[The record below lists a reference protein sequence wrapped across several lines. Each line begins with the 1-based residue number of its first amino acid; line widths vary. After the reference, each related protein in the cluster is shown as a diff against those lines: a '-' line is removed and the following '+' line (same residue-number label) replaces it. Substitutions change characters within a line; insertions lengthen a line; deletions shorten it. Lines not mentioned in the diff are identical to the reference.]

1 MENTRSFHP
10 TCFMLLKKKG
20 REEIKKSDNW
30 QPLYCV
36 DGGRIK
42 DWENSRRWEE
52 TERPSEWGLA
62 AGQISCVCGVHT
74 DFMKLISK
82 QQLEEKARQRHM
94 RTATEKGMRNA
105 ISLKE
110 EEPAINWCV
119 CIFSYTALHCPALSL
134 FNLRG
139 NFLVKLSWLT
149 LLG

>member
-10 TCFMLLKKKG
+10 TCFMLLKK
-20 REEIKKSDNW
+20 REKRNKRATT
-30 QPLYCV
+30 

-42 DWENSRRWEE
+42 DCEKTREDEKRE

-119 CIFSYTALHCPALSL
+119 CVCFHVYFHIQLCTVLPSPSLTWEEIFSWNSA
-134 FNLRG
+134 G
-139 NFLVKLSWLT
+139 
-149 LLG
+149 